1 MSEALKVVVF
11 GGSGLTGRIVID
23 VAIQRGFRVVAF
35 TRDASRFPVNHS
47 HLEVMEG
54 SPTSA
59 DDVLQ
64 ALKGADAVIHCLGI
78 GGKGDGAPTS
88 LVSDSVKAV
97 LGQMEKA
104 GVQRIVCM
112 SNVGAGGSGNWL
124 YRLVVL
130 PLFLRWLRPII
141 ADKDVMELALRESSL
156 EWVSV
161 RFPNIVPG
169 PLRPVKAS
177 ANGRGIGI
185 SITATS
191 AAEFLVSQL
200 SESQWLRQNPSVS
213 N

>member
-1 MSEALKVVVF
+1 MSEALTVVVF
-11 GGSGLTGRIVID
+11 GGSGLTGRSVID
-23 VAIQRGFRVVAF
+23 GAIQRGFRVVAF
-35 TRDASRFPVNHS
+35 TRDASRFPVNDP
-47 HLEVMEG
+47 HLEVIEG
-54 SPTSA
+54 SATSG
-59 DDVLQ
+59 DDVLR

-88 LVSDSVKAV
+88 FVSDSVRVV
-97 LGQMEKA
+97 LGQMKKA
-104 GVQRIVCM
+104 RVQRIVCM

-141 ADKDVMELALRESSL
+141 ADKDVMELALRESSI

-169 PLRPVKAS
+169 PLRPVRAS
-177 ANGRGIGI
+177 ADGTGIGI

-191 AAEFLVSQL
+191 AAGFLVSQL
-200 SESQWLRQNPSVS
+200 SDSQWLRQTPSVS

>member
-11 GGSGLTGRIVID
+11 GGSGLTGRLVID
-23 VAIQRGFRVVAF
+23 VAIQRGFRVVAL
-35 TRDASRFPVNHS
+35 TRDASRFPPNHP
-47 HLEVMEG
+47 HLEVIEG
-54 SPTSA
+54 SATSA

-64 ALKGADAVIHCLGI
+64 ALKGADAVVHCLGI

-88 LVSDSVKAV
+88 FVSESVKVV
-97 LGQMEKA
+97 LGQMKKA
-104 GVQRIVCM
+104 RVQRIVCM
-112 SNVGAGGSGNWL
+112 SNVGAGGSGMWF

-141 ADKDVMELALRESSL
+141 ADKDDMELALRESSV

-169 PLRPVKAS
+169 ALRPVRTS
-177 ANGRGIGI
+177 TDGTGIGL
-185 SITATS
+185 SITAAS

-200 SESQWLRQNPSVS
+200 SDSRWLRQTPSVS